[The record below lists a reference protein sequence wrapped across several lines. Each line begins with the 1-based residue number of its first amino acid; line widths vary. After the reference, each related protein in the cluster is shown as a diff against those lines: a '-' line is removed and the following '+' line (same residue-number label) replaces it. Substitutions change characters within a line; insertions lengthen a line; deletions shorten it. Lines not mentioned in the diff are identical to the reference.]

1 MANPY
6 NGYQNSNNNNLVQIK
21 DYAHAARTFVD
32 DSFRLLPK
40 QNYLFH
46 VVFNINTAALNDPTL
61 TQKNRNEISML
72 VKSAALPTFTIK
84 TETVNQYNRKKI
96 VQLTHEYGPI
106 AIKFRDDNANLVNS
120 LWKAYY
126 TYFFA
131 DPTSA
136 NSTGAY
142 ARNAYKPKPSNS
154 YGLDNKSQT
163 QFFNHITIYQLHN
176 HRYTSYKLINPIIQ
190 SWAHEGMDYTQVQAH
205 ENTMTIGYEAVAYD
219 SGVIDDQTPE
229 GFGTA
234 HYDTTP
240 SPLTSAGGFEP
251 LNTSLYKDSSN
262 PARRPRAVSDLAA
275 ITKTINTYQNSQQK
289 LPSAAQAGIVS
300 SKTITA
306 TQSQG
311 VSGLQ
316 GTAFPRAKT
325 TSTTTVA
332 KSISITKSITVT
344 RTTG

>member
-1 MANPY
+1 MANPF
-6 NGYQNSNNNNLVQIK
+6 NGYQNSNNSNNVQIK

-46 VVFNINTAALNDPTL
+46 VVFNINSAALNDPTL
-61 TQKNRNEISML
+61 NQKNRNEISML
-72 VKSAALPTFTIK
+72 VKSAALPTFTVK
-84 TETVNQYNRKKI
+84 TETVNQYNRKKV

-106 AIKFRDDNANLVNS
+106 AIKFRDDSANLVNS

-142 ARNAYKPKPSNS
+142 SRNAYKRIPSNS

-163 QFFNHITIYQLHN
+163 QFFNHITIYQLSN
-176 HRYTSYKLINPIIQ
+176 HHYTSYKLINPMIQ

-205 ENTMTIGYEAVAYD
+205 ENTMTLGYEAVAYG
-219 SGVIDDQTPE
+219 SGQIDDQTPE
-229 GFGTA
+229 GFGQS
-234 HYDTTP
+234 HYDITP

-251 LNTSLYKDSSN
+251 LNTGAYRPTSYANRPEVQASN
-262 PARRPRAVSDLAA
+262 LAN
-275 ITKTINTYQNSQQK
+275 ITKTINTYQNSQR
-289 LPSAAQAGIVS
+289 LPTATQAGIVS
-300 SKTITA
+300 NSKLKAI
-306 TQSQG
+306 SVQG
-311 VSGLQ
+311 IGGIQ
-316 GTAFPRAKT
+316 GTAFPRSN
-325 TSTTTVA
+325 STTTTTIA
-332 KSISITKSITVT
+332 KSITITKAVTVT